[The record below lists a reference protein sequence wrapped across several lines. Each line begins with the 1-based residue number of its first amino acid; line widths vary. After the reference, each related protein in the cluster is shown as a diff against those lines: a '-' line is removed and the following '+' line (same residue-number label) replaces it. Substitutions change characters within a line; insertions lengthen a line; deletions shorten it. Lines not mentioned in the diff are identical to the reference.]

1 MSSTTTT
8 TTHSSSSSVTAS
20 DSLSQLSSLVSPS
33 EIVSP
38 SSTEYINNTQPW
50 SHAHDQ
56 HPRLVLRPTSLDSLS
71 KIVAFLGK
79 SGLDFK
85 VRSQGY
91 GNASAKDVL
100 ISLTAFDQFEWDE
113 QNKAVTLGPGAPW
126 SKYYEQ
132 MEKVAPDYASKSVQ
146 IAL

>member
-8 TTHSSSSSVTAS
+8 STSSTSSSAS
-20 DSLSQLSSLVSPS
+20 DPLSQLSSLVSPS
-33 EIVSP
+33 EVISP
-38 SSTEYINNTQPW
+38 SSPEYIDNTQPW
-50 SHAHDQ
+50 SHVHDQ

-79 SGLDFK
+79 NDLDFK

-100 ISLTAFDQFEWDE
+100 ISLTAFNQFEWDAE
-113 QNKAVTLGPGAPW
+113 NKVVTLGPGAPW
-126 SKYYEQ
+126 SKYYEE
-132 MEKVAPDYASKSVQ
+132 MEKAAPDYASTS
-146 IAL
+146 IIPSLLS

>member
-8 TTHSSSSSVTAS
+8 TTRSSSSTAS
-20 DSLSQLSSLVSPS
+20 DPLAQLSSLVSPS
-33 EIVSP
+33 EIISP
-38 SSTEYINNTQPW
+38 LSPEYTNNTQPW
-50 SHAHDQ
+50 SYHHDQ
-56 HPRLVLRPTSLDSLS
+56 HPSLVLRPTSLDSLS

-79 SGLDFK
+79 SHIDFK

-100 ISLTAFDQFEWDE
+100 ISLTAFDQFEWDG
-113 QNKAVTLGPGAPW
+113 QNKLVTLGPGAPW

-132 MEKVAPDYASKSVQ
+132 MEKVAPDYASTHPLPSFT
-146 IAL
+146 